1 MRRTRKNWKLTAR
14 ESRKKTVLVKA
25 VTKETVMRM
34 KVMTL
39 MKTLTSDY

>member
-1 MRRTRKNWKLTAR
+1 MKRTRKNWKLTAR
-14 ESRKKTVLVKA
+14 ELRKKMELVKA

-34 KVMTL
+34 KVMTP